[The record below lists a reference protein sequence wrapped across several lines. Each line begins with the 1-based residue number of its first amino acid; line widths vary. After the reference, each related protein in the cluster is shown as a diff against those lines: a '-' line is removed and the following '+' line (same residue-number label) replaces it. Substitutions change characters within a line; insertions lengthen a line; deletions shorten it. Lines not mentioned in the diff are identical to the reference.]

1 MILYVVCRSVIGFR
15 FPALNILE
23 LSSLSAKMF
32 QRCRC
37 YTGLYSVQV
46 SVFPGPDFVTHDLHI
61 TRLFIRWGFC
71 IFCEQVVF
79 AGFSAEALSQRILD
93 CKPNFVLTTS
103 GVRRGSKVIKLK
115 EIVDDAL
122 ERVLKEGFAVG
133 TCLTYAND
141 SAVKRE
147 DTAWQEGRDV
157 WWQDVVPKYPKE
169 SAVEWVD
176 AEDTLFLLYTSG
188 STGKPKVCMFKWRT
202 TTLNSLNTLFWTKS

>member
-1 MILYVVCRSVIGFR
+1 
-15 FPALNILE
+15 
-23 LSSLSAKMF
+23 
-32 QRCRC
+32 
-37 YTGLYSVQV
+37 
-46 SVFPGPDFVTHDLHI
+46 
-61 TRLFIRWGFC
+61 
-71 IFCEQVVF
+71 VF

-133 TCLTYAND
+133 NCHPPFQYTMHLPIRRNVFLQVLIYIQFQSMISSFQGIITEEWKIMGTVMHHVTGTCLTYAND

-157 WWQDVVPKYPKE
+157 WWQV
-169 SAVEWVD
+169 S
-176 AEDTLFLLYTSG
+176 LFILG
-188 STGKPKVCMFKWRT
+188 IIIII
-202 TTLNSLNTLFWTKS
+202 

>member
-37 YTGLYSVQV
+37 YTGLHSVQV
-46 SVFPGPDFVTHDLHI
+46 SVFPGPDFVIHDLHI
-61 TRLFIRWGFC
+61 TQLFIRWGFC

-133 TCLTYAND
+133 NCHPPFQYTMHLPIRKKCLPRSTYIY
-141 SAVKRE
+141 S
-147 DTAWQEGRDV
+147 
-157 WWQDVVPKYPKE
+157 VPEY
-169 SAVEWVD
+169 D
-176 AEDTLFLLYTSG
+176 LLLS
-188 STGKPKVCMFKWRT
+188 RH
-202 TTLNSLNTLFWTKS
+202 NH